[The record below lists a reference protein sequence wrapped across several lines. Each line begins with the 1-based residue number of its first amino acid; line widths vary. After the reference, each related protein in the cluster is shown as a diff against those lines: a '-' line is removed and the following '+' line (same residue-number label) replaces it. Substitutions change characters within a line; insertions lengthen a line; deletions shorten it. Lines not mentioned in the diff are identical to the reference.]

1 VSGGN
6 GSRSNEENL
15 VRTSVTVPEG
25 LLEKVNELI
34 ASGYFAS
41 RSEIFRQALREYLQR
56 IEWTDR
62 LEDEYFGVLSYVY
75 RHERA
80 EPELV
85 KVQHEFADVIIT
97 TLHVHVSE
105 EKCLEVLLMKGP
117 GEKIAEITKRIR
129 GIKGVEQARLTVV
142 STEEGE

>member
-1 VSGGN
+1 MERSG
-6 GSRSNEENL
+6 RSEENL

-25 LLEKVNELI
+25 LLERVNELI

-62 LEDEYFGVLSYVY
+62 LKGEYYGVLSYVY

-85 KVQHEFADVIIT
+85 KVQHDFADVIIT
-97 TLHVHVSE
+97 TLHVHVSD
-105 EKCLEVLLMKGP
+105 EKCLEILLMKGP
-117 GEKIAEITKRIR
+117 GERIAEVAKRIR

-142 STEEGE
+142 STEGE